1 MEPDFAVP
9 CEKAG
14 KTIAKAAMKKIMINP
29 SCGAPLPLF
38 KIVFLWARGPQ
49 KHNLNLPFGGEAA
62 EREI

>member
-1 MEPDFAVP
+1 
-9 CEKAG
+9 
-14 KTIAKAAMKKIMINP
+14 MKKIMINP

-62 EREI
+62 ENPTLVSFKPPAAAQNSQVIF